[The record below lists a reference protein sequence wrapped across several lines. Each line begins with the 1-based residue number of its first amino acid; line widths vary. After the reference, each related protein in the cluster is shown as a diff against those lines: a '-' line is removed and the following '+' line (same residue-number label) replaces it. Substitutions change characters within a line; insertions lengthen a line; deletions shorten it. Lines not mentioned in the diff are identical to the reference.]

1 MAEKKVIEIEIQDN
15 TKSLKAQY
23 REAVQEVQK
32 LVQAY
37 GETSEQVAEAAK
49 RAAELKDQIE
59 DTNDAI
65 AAFKG
70 EGVFNATGKAV
81 SSVASGFSAVEGAVA
96 LVGVESE
103 ALQETMV
110 KLQAAMA
117 LSQGLQGLEDAGR
130 AFGTLKTVAV
140 NAFNGMSTATKVFM
154 ATGLGLLIAGLGTV
168 IAYWDDISEAVGFTN
183 KEQENYIKQQKQIAE
198 NSKKQAEFVAK
209 ESIEFVS
216 LATQLK
222 NTNQGSKERS
232 KLIKDINNQYGTTL
246 KNLSDEAE
254 FQAQVN
260 NTIAEYIEYQKAKYA
275 LQINDDLMRR
285 NMEKQFKIQADI
297 ARQEEKI
304 AKAKRL
310 EAVDDRI
317 RELSSISRKKITIK
331 QDAEIRDLQRERQK
345 LHNEN
350 VATVETENFTLQ
362 FLNEELKNAK
372 DRFDKYAGSVGK
384 ASDKINALTY
394 NGKRFVENVKD
405 TKKEIEKIG
414 LTNEQLDELLAESLK
429 KLSEPIVLPTP
440 EFTDEPID
448 LSIVEE
454 ATHEIN
460 NYWAELEL
468 GALKSFEGYK
478 TLLHARMEEELRVT
492 RATGAEAEAI
502 RKKYGDLEI
511 ARQNEINKTK
521 LQMAAD
527 AFGAIAGLIESFNAK
542 DEATARKQFKVA
554 KAFNLASALTNT
566 FLAVTGALTAGGNPI
581 KLATGQQIA
590 EAAIVGTMGLANV
603 AKIASTQFNSSGG
616 SIGGGG
622 SSMSSG
628 GGIVAPNLNVVG
640 DTGINQLA
648 QLGQTPI
655 KAYVVSNDITTAQMF
670 DLKVQQ
676 TASL

>member
-23 REAVQEVQK
+23 KEAVQEVQK

-65 AAFKG
+65 QAFKG
-70 EGVFNATGKAV
+70 EGVFNATGKAI

-285 NMEKQFKIQADI
+285 NMEKQFKIQANI

-317 RELSSISRKKITIK
+317 RELSSILSSKITIEQQK
-331 QDAEIRDLQRERQK
+331 EINDLQEEQQK

-350 VATVETENFTLQ
+350 VATVETENFKLQ

-384 ASDKINALTY
+384 ASEKINALTY

-405 TKKEIEKIG
+405 TKKEIDDAYSVNDSLLKQQQMDAENLKRLEEYTIG
-414 LTNEQLDELLAESLK
+414 QNVKLKTTAEVTSGIIAERTRELEHDKYVAEEQRRIDAETAQRRKRNVEFTAESIAQTFAIIAQLTQANDK
-429 KLSEPIVLPTP
+429 MSE
-440 EFTDEPID
+440 
-448 LSIVEE
+448 
-454 ATHEIN
+454 
-460 NYWAELEL
+460 
-468 GALKSFEGYK
+468 KQ
-478 TLLHARMEEELRVT
+478 AR
-492 RATGAEAEAI
+492 RAF
-502 RKKYGDLEI
+502 
-511 ARQNEINKTK
+511 NINKMAQIGQATATTYLSATK
-521 LQMAAD
+521 AYASQIIPGDPTSLVRGQVAA
-527 AFGAIAGLIESFNAK
+527 GLAIAS
-542 DEATARKQFKVA
+542 
-554 KAFNLASALTNT
+554 
-566 FLAVTGALTAGGNPI
+566 
-581 KLATGQQIA
+581 
-590 EAAIVGTMGLANV
+590 GLANV
-603 AKIASTQFNSSGG
+603 AMIARQQFNAPSTS
-616 SIGGGG
+616 GGG
-622 SSMSSG
+622 SMSASSG

>member
-23 REAVQEVQK
+23 KEAVQEVQK

-37 GETSEQVAEAAK
+37 GEASEQVAQASK
-49 RAAELKDQIE
+49 RAAELKEQIE

-70 EGVFNATGKAV
+70 EGAFIATSKAI

-154 ATGLGLLIAGLGTV
+154 TTGLGLLIAGLGTV

-254 FQAQVN
+254 FQFQVN

-310 EAVDDRI
+310 EAVNDRI

-331 QDAEIRDLQRERQK
+331 QDAELRDLQRERQK

-362 FLNEELKNAK
+362 FLNEELKNAQ

-384 ASDKINALTY
+384 ASEKINALTY
-394 NGKRFVENVKD
+394 NGKRFVENVKE
-405 TKKEIEKIG
+405 TKEEIDDAYSVNDSLLKQQQMDAENLKRLEEYTIG
-414 LTNEQLDELLAESLK
+414 QNVKLKTTAEVTSGIIAERTRELEHDKFVSDEQRRMDEETAQRRKRNVEFTAESIAQTFALIAQMTQANDK
-429 KLSEPIVLPTP
+429 MSE
-440 EFTDEPID
+440 
-448 LSIVEE
+448 
-454 ATHEIN
+454 
-460 NYWAELEL
+460 
-468 GALKSFEGYK
+468 KQ
-478 TLLHARMEEELRVT
+478 AR
-492 RATGAEAEAI
+492 RAF
-502 RKKYGDLEI
+502 
-511 ARQNEINKTK
+511 NINKMAQIGQATATTYLSATK
-521 LQMAAD
+521 AYASQIIPGDPTSVVRGQVAA
-527 AFGAIAGLIESFNAK
+527 GLAIAS
-542 DEATARKQFKVA
+542 
-554 KAFNLASALTNT
+554 
-566 FLAVTGALTAGGNPI
+566 
-581 KLATGQQIA
+581 
-590 EAAIVGTMGLANV
+590 GLANV
-603 AKIASTQFNSSGG
+603 AMIARQQFNAPSTSGG
-616 SIGGGG
+616 G
-622 SSMSSG
+622 SMSSG

>member
-23 REAVQEVQK
+23 KEAVQEVQK

-37 GETSEQVAEAAK
+37 GETSEQVAQASK
-49 RAAELKDQIE
+49 RAAELKEQIE

-70 EGVFNATGKAV
+70 EGAFIATSKAI

-110 KLQAAMA
+110 RLQAAMA

-310 EAVDDRI
+310 EAVDDRR
-317 RELSSISRKKITIK
+317 RELSSILSSKITIEQRK
-331 QDAEIRDLQRERQK
+331 ELRDLEKERQK

-350 VATVETENFTLQ
+350 VATVEIENFTLQ

-384 ASDKINALTY
+384 ASEKINALTY

-405 TKKEIEKIG
+405 TKEEIDDAYSVNDSLLKQQQMDAENLKRLEEYTIG
-414 LTNEQLDELLAESLK
+414 QNVKLKTTAEVTSGIIAERTRELEHDKFVSDEQRRMDEETAQRRKRNVEFTAESIAQTFAIIAQLTQANDK
-429 KLSEPIVLPTP
+429 MSE
-440 EFTDEPID
+440 
-448 LSIVEE
+448 
-454 ATHEIN
+454 
-460 NYWAELEL
+460 
-468 GALKSFEGYK
+468 KQ
-478 TLLHARMEEELRVT
+478 AR
-492 RATGAEAEAI
+492 RAF
-502 RKKYGDLEI
+502 
-511 ARQNEINKTK
+511 NINKMAQIGQATATTYLSATK
-521 LQMAAD
+521 AYASQIIPGDPTSVVRGQVAA
-527 AFGAIAGLIESFNAK
+527 GLAIAS
-542 DEATARKQFKVA
+542 
-554 KAFNLASALTNT
+554 
-566 FLAVTGALTAGGNPI
+566 
-581 KLATGQQIA
+581 
-590 EAAIVGTMGLANV
+590 GLANV
-603 AKIASTQFNSSGG
+603 AMIARQQFNAPSTS
-616 SIGGGG
+616 GGG
-622 SSMSSG
+622 SMSASSG